1 MSNVHPPSVTQE
13 LLEEK
18 YQIAARTSLAKAQ
31 KAVNSR
37 NFAPCPQGCP
47 QAPLSPQT
55 NLARQIIMIRKKIE
69 ILAPAKNLY
78 QGMAAVNA
86 GADAVYI
93 GAHVFGARTNAANS
107 LEDIAEMV
115 RYAHLFKAKVLVA
128 VNTIL
133 YDHEL
138 EACRQLIWELYNIG
152 VDALIIQ
159 DMSILEMDLPP
170 IVLHASTQANN
181 RDAQHVKFLA
191 DAGIKRVVL
200 ARELN
205 LNQIR
210 EIHEASAVDL
220 EFFVT
225 GALCV
230 SFSGNCYMSV
240 ANGERSAN
248 RGSCAQNCRLPY
260 QLIDGAGTTLIEN
273 SHLLSIKDL
282 DLSNEL
288 PNLIRAGISSFK
300 IEGRLKDIVYVKNNT
315 SYLRKKLDTFL
326 EAHPDQYQKA
336 SSGRTFYQFEPGLDR
351 SFNRGYTDY
360 FVNQRHA
367 KIGSWE
373 SPKSKGQYIGKLL
386 EIKANGY
393 RIENC
398 EHLSNGDGLYFV
410 NEEGV
415 GDGVLVNLI
424 VNELVVPNE
433 LKRMPVGTDIY
444 RNLDA
449 EFNRMLEKEN
459 SAVRKIGVKMRFS
472 ETETGFLLHVVDE
485 DGHACANA
493 LETPKEPAKNADGL
507 LENIQRNLAKTG
519 NTPFIADEVAVE
531 FSQNWFLPNSKV
543 NEIRRQTLEQL
554 AELRI
559 REYRREE
566 HVLVKTE
573 HPYPVKALDF
583 TYNVSNKLARSF
595 YQHHGVTDIEKAFE
609 LQWDPGKS
617 RVMVTKYCVKYELG
631 KCPRYQRET
640 MGTRLAE
647 PLTLKH
653 GEIEYKLKF
662 NCKPCEMEI
671 WEKDAEFEMEED

>member
-1 MSNVHPPSVTQE
+1 M
-13 LLEEK
+13 
-18 YQIAARTSLAKAQ
+18 
-31 KAVNSR
+31 
-37 NFAPCPQGCP
+37 
-47 QAPLSPQT
+47 
-55 NLARQIIMIRKKIE
+55 RKKIE

-93 GAHVFGARTNAANS
+93 GAPLFGARSNATNS
-107 LEDIAEMV
+107 IEDIAEMA
-115 RYAHLFKAKVLVA
+115 RYAHLFKAKVLVT

-133 YDHEL
+133 YDNEL
-138 EACRQLIWELYNIG
+138 DACRELIWELYNIG
-152 VDALIIQ
+152 VDAIIVQ
-159 DMSILEMDLPP
+159 DMGILEMELPP
-170 IVLHASTQANN
+170 IVIHASTQANN
-181 RDAQHVKFLA
+181 RDAGHVKFLA

-205 LNQIR
+205 LDQIR
-210 EIHEASAVDL
+210 EIHEASDVEL

-260 QLIDGAGTTLIEN
+260 RLIDGKGETLIES

-282 DLSNEL
+282 DLSDEL
-288 PNLIRAGISSFK
+288 PNLIQAGICSFK

-315 SYLRKKLDTFL
+315 SYLRKRLDAFL
-326 EAHPDQYQKA
+326 ESHADQYEKA
-336 SSGRTFYQFEPGLDR
+336 SSGRTFYNYEPELDR

-360 FVNQRHA
+360 FVNQR
-367 KIGSWE
+367 KERIGSWE

-393 RIENC
+393 LIENY
-398 EHLSNGDGLYFV
+398 ELLNNGDGLYFL
-410 NEEGV
+410 NE
-415 GDGVLVNLI
+415 DGVADGAQVNLI
-424 VNELVVPNE
+424 FNDLVIPNN
-433 LKRMPVGTDIY
+433 LKPLPVGTEIY

-449 EFNRMLEKEN
+449 EFNRMVEDEN

-472 ETETGFLLHVVDE
+472 ESETGFVLQVTDE
-485 DGHACANA
+485 DGHSSSAL
-493 LETPKEPAKNADGL
+493 LETPKEPAKNAEGL
-507 LENIQRNLAKTG
+507 IDNIKKNLGKTG
-519 NTPFIADEVAVE
+519 NTPFIAEEIEVD
-531 FSQNWFLPNSKV
+531 FSQDWFLPNSKV
-543 NEIRRQTLEQL
+543 NEVRRAALEQL
-554 AELRI
+554 VEVRI
-559 REYRREE
+559 REYHREE
-566 HVLVKTE
+566 RQIVKTD
-573 HPYPVKALDF
+573 HPYPVKQLDY
-583 TYNVSNKLARSF
+583 TYNVSNKLARAF
-595 YQHHGVTDIEKAFE
+595 YKRHGVTEIEKAFE

-631 KCPRYQRET
+631 KCPRFQRAT
-640 MGTRLAE
+640 MGEKVAE

-653 GEIEYKLKF
+653 GEVEYKLKF

-671 WEKDAEFEMEED
+671 WEKDAEFEIWEDETDWR